1 MLTVYIICAVLGGG
15 LIVLSLFGGDHG
27 HGTDTHFGDHDIGHD
42 IGHDV
47 GHDLGHDVGHDVGHG
62 HDSHGTFGH
71 HGGPWI
77 PFFSLRFW
85 TYMVGV
91 FGATGLILTQM
102 NESVEPVRA
111 WIAAGT
117 GFASGLIAAAMVRWL
132 QTHEADSTAR
142 DRDMLGLRA
151 RVTVPIRERQV
162 GRIRA
167 TVKGELLDILATSE
181 EPLALPEGSEVVI
194 IGMED
199 GRATVMPLD
208 VLLEEKA

>member
-1 MLTVYIICAVLGGG
+1 MLIAYIFCAVLGGG
-15 LIVLSLFGGDHG
+15 LILLSLFGGGHG
-27 HGTDTHFGDHDIGHD
+27 HGHDISHD

-47 GHDLGHDVGHDVGHG
+47 GHDVGHDAGHG
-62 HDSHGTFGH
+62 HDSHEATGQH
-71 HGGPWI
+71 DGPWI

-85 TYMVGV
+85 TYQIGV
-91 FGATGLILTQM
+91 FGAMGLILSLM
-102 NESVEPVRA
+102 NESVEPTRA
-111 WIAAGT
+111 FIAAGT
-117 GFASGLIAAAMVRWL
+117 GFVSGLIAAAMVRWI

-151 RVTVPIRERQV
+151 RVTVPIREQQL

-181 EPLALPEGSEVVI
+181 DRLALPEGSEVVI
-194 IGMED
+194 VGMED

-208 VLLEEKA
+208 ILLEEKA

>member
-1 MLTVYIICAVLGGG
+1 
-15 LIVLSLFGGDHG
+15 
-27 HGTDTHFGDHDIGHD
+27 
-42 IGHDV
+42 
-47 GHDLGHDVGHDVGHG
+47 
-62 HDSHGTFGH
+62 
-71 HGGPWI
+71 
-77 PFFSLRFW
+77 
-85 TYMVGV
+85 MVGV